1 MKDTTQ
7 TPLPVLEEIR
17 KEIQATDKEIAVLFE
32 KRMHLSEGIIRNKMA
47 QGLPILDP
55 EREKQLLDNNL
66 HFIDDPVLKEYYVL
80 FQKHVTDL
88 SKAYQSRLMQGMKVA
103 YCGLPGAFAQIAVG
117 HLFPDAEQLPFPDFE
132 SAYKACENG
141 QADVAV
147 LPVENSYSGEVGSVI
162 DLVFEGS
169 LYINMML
176 ELGVTQNLLG
186 VKGASKED
194 IKTVLSHPQAL
205 SQCADFIH
213 AMGYGVQ
220 EYENTALAAK
230 YVADRADKTLA
241 AIGSLENAR
250 RYGLEVLESN
260 INNAAT
266 NTTRFAA
273 LSRVRNE
280 PAKDAA
286 GEYFILVFTVK
297 NEAGALAKVL
307 NIIRAHGFNM
317 TNLRSR
323 PMKKGL
329 WNHFFYAELEGSA
342 HSGSGRELLTQL
354 NTVCSQLKLVGT
366 YKRM

>member
-1 MKDTTQ
+1 
-7 TPLPVLEEIR
+7 
-17 KEIQATDKEIAVLFE
+17 
-32 KRMHLSEGIIRNKMA
+32 
-47 QGLPILDP
+47 
-55 EREKQLLDNNL
+55 
-66 HFIDDPVLKEYYVL
+66 
-80 FQKHVTDL
+80 
-88 SKAYQSRLMQGMKVA
+88 
-103 YCGLPGAFAQIAVG
+103 
-117 HLFPDAEQLPFPDFE
+117 
-132 SAYKACENG
+132 
-141 QADVAV
+141 
-147 LPVENSYSGEVGSVI
+147 
-162 DLVFEGS
+162 
-169 LYINMML
+169 
-176 ELGVTQNLLG
+176 
-186 VKGASKED
+186 
-194 IKTVLSHPQAL
+194 
-205 SQCADFIH
+205 
-213 AMGYGVQ
+213 MGYGTQ

-230 YVADRADKTLA
+230 YVAERADKSMA

-307 NIIRAHGFNM
+307 NIIGAHGFNM